1 MPGTQQCRYRLGGE
15 LDSETCVLFV
25 IQCNVLVGTLEGAW
39 HLRVAT
45 LQRNSEQGQRSLPA
59 SGLQSVGGIE
69 FQEFIQHVFSRV
81 CRSLG
86 LQGTSALECT
96 LQGSRRAESLQS
108 CQDAKALLLSLLF
121 LGPPGLPPQPT
132 PLRRLPLQLSLPPS
146 PPAPPALRPPP
157 HPWEPPHQPL
167 NLKSLQVVA
176 VSLQRGGAGDFS
188 GFRSWTSLSPA
199 PESAGTEE
207 MPEDGE
213 PDAAELRRRRLQKLE
228 SPVAH

>member
-1 MPGTQQCRYRLGGE
+1 MLC
-15 LDSETCVLFV
+15 V
-25 IQCNVLVGTLEGAW
+25 IQCTVLAGTLEGAW

-45 LQRNSEQGQRSLPA
+45 LQCNSEQGQRSLPA
-59 SGLQSVGGIE
+59 GGLQSICGIE
-69 FQEFIQHVFSRV
+69 FQESVNMCSV
-81 CRSLG
+81 VSASLG
-86 LQGTSALECT
+86 LRGTSVLECT
-96 LQGSRRAESLQS
+96 PQGSRRAESLES

-132 PLRRLPLQLSLPPS
+132 PLRRLPLQLSLLPS

-176 VSLQRGGAGDFS
+176 VSLQWGGAGDFS
-188 GFRSWTSLSPA
+188 GFRFWTSLSPA

-207 MPEDGE
+207 LPEDGE